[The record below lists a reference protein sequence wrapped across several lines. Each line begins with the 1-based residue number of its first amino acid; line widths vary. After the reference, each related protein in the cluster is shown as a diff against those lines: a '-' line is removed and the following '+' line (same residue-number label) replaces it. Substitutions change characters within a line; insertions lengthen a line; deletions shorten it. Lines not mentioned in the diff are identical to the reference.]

1 MTSNN
6 KVIAKLL
13 VELDVKEEEIF
24 NLFYNLRNILEP
36 YDISK
41 QDAEEITRV
50 LLKHLKITKGNN

>member
-41 QDAEEITRV
+41 QDAEEIIRV